1 MAEPE
6 TRNARALDNA
16 KALNNDGIGDSSPVP
31 PGSEVKQWLKSL
43 AKAHNKGVNGTVV
56 AGLLAGLATI
66 VQMTLLA
73 AIIHLGLVEK
83 VTLGALTP
91 YFLGLLAT
99 LIVRA
104 LAQGWQTTLASRCSQ
119 QVRQQVRQQ
128 LNDCWQATG
137 PVNLNQSSAGTHSR
151 EWLDHVDALHGYFA
165 RFLPQ
170 MLIATLLPLMILAF
184 VFWLDWLAALFLLFA
199 APLIPLFMAL
209 VGMGAESLNQQHFQT
224 VSRLSGQF
232 LDKVRGLTTL
242 QLFQQT
248 GPAADVL
255 QQRSDQYRFITMKTL
270 RVAFLS
276 SAVLEFFSS
285 VAIAIVAMYVGFGL
299 LSYIDF
305 GPAEDL
311 TLFSGLLVLLL
322 APEFFQ
328 PLRTLSQHYHDRASA
343 LGAAAEIL
351 NRLNSSEPTGR
362 RVRPATP
369 QDSTGVMVQDVS
381 FGFGFSSDVSSKK
394 LLFDRVSFRVG
405 RGQALA
411 LTGPSGGGKS
421 TLLNLIAGFI
431 APQSGAITLFDKA
444 PGQQAFG
451 WLGQKGFLIDGTWA
465 DNLRLT
471 APQASDSDITAALEE
486 VGLGPLLAQRADG
499 IHSTVMEDGQGLSGG
514 QSRRLSLARILVA
527 DYDLILLDEP
537 TAALDAES
545 EQHIVQTLSKLKQ
558 QGKTLIFSSHHAAL
572 LTLADRVLQVVNGRL
587 QAATEGDRH
596 D

>member
-1 MAEPE
+1 VAEPQAQ
-6 TRNARALDNA
+6 NAS
-16 KALNNDGIGDSSPVP
+16 ALNHSDTGDSSPATL
-31 PGSEVKQWLKSL
+31 GLEVKEWLKGL
-43 AKAHNKGVNGTVV
+43 AKVHNKGVIGTAL
-56 AGLLAGLATI
+56 AGLIAGLATV

-73 AIIHLGLVEK
+73 TIIHQGLVDK
-83 VTLGALTP
+83 VTLAALTP

-99 LIVRA
+99 LGVRA

-137 PVNLNQSSAGTHSR
+137 PVSLNQSSAGTHTR

-170 MLIATLLPLMILAF
+170 ILIATLLPLVILAYA
-184 VFWLDWLAALFLLFA
+184 FWLDWLAGLFLMFS
-199 APLIPLFMAL
+199 APLIPFFMAL

-248 GPAADVL
+248 GPASKIL

-285 VAIAIVAMYVGFGL
+285 VAIASVAMYVGFGL
-299 LSYIDF
+299 LGAIDF
-305 GPAEDL
+305 GPASDL

-343 LGAAAEIL
+343 LGAGAEIFS
-351 NRLNSSEPTGR
+351 RLNSLEPTDQ
-362 RVRPATP
+362 RVRPVP
-369 QDSTGVMVQDVS
+369 SQSSTGVLVQDVS
-381 FGFGFSSDVSSKK
+381 FGFDKNK
-394 LLFDRVSFRVG
+394 LLFDRVSFNVE

-421 TLLNLIAGFI
+421 TLLNMIAGFI
-431 APQSGAITLFDKA
+431 APQNGAITIFDKA

-451 WLGQKGFLIDGTWA
+451 WLGQKGFLVDGTWA

-471 APQASDSDITAALEE
+471 APQASDNGIAGALEQ
-486 VGLGPLLAQRADG
+486 VGLGPLLAERADG
-499 IHSTVMEDGQGLSGG
+499 IHSKVMEDGQGLSGG

-537 TAALDAES
+537 TAALDADS
-545 EQHIVQTLSKLKQ
+545 EQHIVQTLSRLKQ
-558 QGKTLIFSSHHAAL
+558 QGKTLVFSSHHTAL
-572 LTLADRVLQVVNGRL
+572 LTLADRVLQVVDGRL
-587 QAATEGDRH
+587 QTTAERGHH

>member
-1 MAEPE
+1 
-6 TRNARALDNA
+6 
-16 KALNNDGIGDSSPVP
+16 LNNDDAGESSPAPLDV
-31 PGSEVKQWLKSL
+31 GAKQWLKGL
-43 AKAHNKGVNGTVV
+43 AKAHSKGVIGTAL

-73 AIIHLGLVEK
+73 TIIHQGLVDN
-83 VTLGALTP
+83 VTLAELTP

-99 LIVRA
+99 LGVRA

-137 PVNLNQSSAGTHSR
+137 PVSLNQSSAGTHTR

-170 MLIATLLPLMILAF
+170 MLIATLLPLIILVFA
-184 VFWLDWLAALFLLFA
+184 FWLDWLAGLFLLFA
-199 APLIPLFMAL
+199 APLIPFFMAL

-248 GPAADVL
+248 GPASEVL

-285 VAIAIVAMYVGFGL
+285 VAIASVAMYVGFGL
-299 LSYIDF
+299 LGAIDF
-305 GPAEDL
+305 GPAADL

-343 LGAAAEIL
+343 LGAGAEIFS
-351 NRLNSSEPTGR
+351 RLNASEPTGQ
-362 RVRPATP
+362 RVRPAP
-369 QDSTGVMVQDVS
+369 SQSSTGVMVQDVS
-381 FGFGFSSDVSSKK
+381 VGFGRNK
-394 LLFDRVSFRVG
+394 LLFDRVSFSVG

-421 TLLNLIAGFI
+421 TLLNMIAGFI
-431 APQSGAITLFDKA
+431 APQSGAITVFDKA

-451 WLGQKGFLIDGTWA
+451 WLGQKGFLVDGTWA

-471 APQASDSDITAALEE
+471 APQASDNDIAAALEQ
-486 VGLGPLLAQRADG
+486 VGLGPLLAERAEG
-499 IHSTVMEDGQGLSGG
+499 IHSKVMEDGQGLSGG

-537 TAALDAES
+537 TAALDADS

-558 QGKTLIFSSHHAAL
+558 QGKTLVFSSHHTAL
-572 LTLADRVLQVVNGRL
+572 LTLADRVLQVVDGRL
-587 QAATEGDRH
+587 QAATEGSHH